1 MNVLG
6 SNGFCACCLLIGTP
20 ACLPNE
26 RIGVAGAASS
36 KSGLSAFRPG
46 RAILTSRRVEITG
59 PEPSHGFGS
68 AMWDAGFVNHRVMAS
83 SKKTSLLTLFT
94 MKSGVPGHCHLASDL
109 AHIGT
114 FTAAF
119 IAISGTGMHWH
130 RSKEGRRD

>member
-46 RAILTSRRVEITG
+46 RAILISRRVEITG

-68 AMWDAGFVNHRVMAS
+68 AMWDAGFPARYGR
-83 SKKTSLLTLFT
+83 KTSDISQRRIAGEAASHRWRDLRLVTWRYKLRLLST
-94 MKSGVPGHCHLASDL
+94 C
-109 AHIGT
+109 
-114 FTAAF
+114 
-119 IAISGTGMHWH
+119 
-130 RSKEGRRD
+130 